1 VSVVE
6 NGTILII
13 DDEDMLVSSLARYL
27 TGKGF
32 KVRATTYPEEALSI
46 LQNERFDTVLTD
58 LRMVPISGIE
68 IVRYLKGS
76 GFAGII
82 VVMSAYFKEFE
93 KDLQELGV
101 DCCLEKP
108 FTLNNLLDAI
118 LPASEPSS

>member
-1 VSVVE
+1 MVE

-13 DDEDMLVSSLARYL
+13 DDEDMLVSSLSRYL

-32 KVRATTYPEEALSI
+32 KVRGTIYPEEALSI

-108 FTLNNLLDAI
+108 FMLNKLLDAI